1 MIRKAL
7 ALIALLAL
15 GACVASTPAYYDDCP
30 PEGGIGGTG
39 GCSSQQAAS

>member
-7 ALIALLAL
+7 ALVVLLAL
-15 GACVASTPAYYDDCP
+15 GACVASTPAQYDDCP

-39 GCSSQQAAS
+39 ACSSRQAAP